1 LPGESRGGAGG
12 GTERGTGAGGGTERG
27 TGAESG
33 GGAGGGAERGTGAES
48 GGGAG
53 AGADCRGG
61 AGAGAESGTGGE
73 SGTGAESESGA
84 GGGAVL
90 AVDVGGTHM
99 RAAVID
105 ASGRILDASRTST
118 PQDDPHPDALVDLV
132 AKVIAGPAG
141 QGVTR
146 AVLGLPGQVNYSSG
160 TLEWAPHLP
169 VGWLAELTA
178 AGLSGVL
185 GLEVVLANDADMAAV
200 GEGYFGAGQGYAD
213 VAFVTISTG
222 VGAGV
227 LLGRR
232 LVHGRRSLAEIGHTV
247 IDRCALERGRPAI
260 MEDQASG
267 TALARMADEAGLPG
281 SGAEIGRLAAAGNRL
296 AAKVWASM
304 IEAVGIGLANLA
316 EVFCPEVIVV
326 GGGVGLSNG
335 FLEPLRAQ
343 MAQRRPP
350 QLRGTLDVVRATL
363 GDDAGLVGAAA
374 WHQAF

>member
-1 LPGESRGGAGG
+1 LPGESRAGTGADCGG
-12 GTERGTGAGGGTERG
+12 GTGADRGAASGDGAGSGGRGRGESRAGTGADCGGGTG
-27 TGAESG
+27 ADCGAES
-33 GGAGGGAERGTGAES
+33 
-48 GGGAG
+48 
-53 AGADCRGG
+53 
-61 AGAGAESGTGGE
+61 
-73 SGTGAESESGA
+73 

-99 RAAVID
+99 RAAVVE

-132 AKVIAGPAG
+132 AKVLAGPAG

-178 AGLSGVL
+178 MRLSLVL
-185 GLEVVLANDADMAAV
+185 GLEVALANDADMAAV
-200 GEGYFGAGQGYAD
+200 GEAYFGAGQGYVD

-247 IDRCALERGRPAI
+247 IDRQALASGRPAI

-267 TALARMADEAGLPG
+267 TALARMAAEAGLPG
-281 SGAEIGRLAAAGNRL
+281 SGAEIGRLTAAGDRL

-350 QLRGTLDVVRATL
+350 QLRGTLEVVRATL